1 MSDTADDVHR
11 RIADKNIDRQNE
23 NMIRSGISKSLRN
36 LSIDCIERNAMD
48 HYILT
53 ADSIRRL
60 LLDIGTEINK
70 LTR

>member
-11 RIADKNIDRQNE
+11 RIADKNIDKQN
-23 NMIRSGISKSLRN
+23 NDMIRSGISKSLRN

-48 HYILT
+48 HYIIS
-53 ADSIRRL
+53 ADAIRRL
-60 LLDIGTEINK
+60 LLDIGTEVNK